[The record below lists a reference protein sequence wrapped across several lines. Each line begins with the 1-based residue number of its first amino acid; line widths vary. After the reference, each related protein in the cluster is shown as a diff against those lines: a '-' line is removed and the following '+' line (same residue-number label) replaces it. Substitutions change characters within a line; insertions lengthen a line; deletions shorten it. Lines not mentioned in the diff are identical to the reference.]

1 MSSNNPWMAMR
12 SLTRDSEVTK
22 RKLAPGTVRRI
33 AGFATPYK
41 FEISIFL
48 VLVIVDAII
57 SVAIPLLFRVV
68 IDEVDTNG
76 SGSRSVVIG
85 VALAIAGIAIFDAG
99 LSLIQRYFSAR
110 VGEGLI
116 YDLRTLVFGHV
127 QRMPVAFFTRT
138 QTGALVSRLNTD
150 VIGAQQAITSTLSS
164 VVSNVVGLV
173 LVITAML
180 FLSWQITIGA
190 LVLLPVFLLPARWVG
205 RKLQGIS
212 RQAMQLN
219 ADMSTTMTERFNVS
233 GALLVKIFGRLG
245 DEERQFAGKAGQVR
259 DIGVTQA
266 MYGRVFFTG
275 LTLVASLATALVYGV
290 GGLLVLDGDI
300 TLGTLVALAALLT
313 RLYGPLTALSNVQV
327 DVMTALVSFERV
339 FEILDLPPM
348 VDDKPDAKVLP
359 KGSAAVEFRN
369 VSFKY
374 PTASEVSLA
383 SLESVAVLDQ
393 APSQQVLYDVSFE
406 VSPGTMTA
414 LVGPSGAGKTTIT
427 ALVARLYDVSSGS
440 VRVGG
445 QDVGDVTLE
454 SLHDVVG
461 VVTQDAHMFH
471 DTIRANLLYARPDA
485 SEADIVEAC
494 RAAQIWDLV
503 RSLPDGLDTMVG
515 DRGYRLS
522 GGEKQ
527 RLAIARLLLKAPDV
541 VVLDEATAH
550 LDSESEAAVQRALET
565 ALTGRTSLVIAHRLS
580 TVRGADQILVVDG
593 GRIVERGR
601 HSELLV
607 ADGLYAELYRTQFA
621 NQDAREHRR
630 GPAGAGG
637 ARPDRPD
644 WPDRLSALDRS
655 DAADEP
661 AVDGEHHA
669 GDVGRRGGEQEGG
682 GPAELLRLA
691 IASQRDA
698 ALELTTGLVA
708 TASDRVELADPVG
721 VDATREQTVDPDAT
735 RTELVGHRLG
745 RHGDAGP
752 QPVRG
757 REPVDR
763 LLDRRRQHEDHRAT
777 VLADPRRDRPGH
789 AQRAQED
796 GLEADSPVVVGDVDD
811 RPRFRSSDR
820 DQRAVEPVPA
830 AARRRHQ
837 SAGRVALGQVTGD
850 GDGVV
855 VAPALLG
862 DGVQRLLVTAA
873 QDQLGALS
881 RQRERTGPSQP
892 SACTRDDVHP
902 IAQSQ
907 VHGGHPAHTCPLRCK
922 PWQ

>member
-1 MSSNNPWMAMR
+1 MSSQNPWMAMR

-22 RKLAPGTVRRI
+22 RKLARGTVRRI

-41 FEISIFL
+41 VEISIFL
-48 VLVIVDAII
+48 ALVIVDAVI

-76 SGSRSVVIG
+76 NGSRTVVLG

-116 YDLRTLVFGHV
+116 YDLRTRVFGHV

-138 QTGALVSRLNTD
+138 QTGALVSRLNND
-150 VIGAQQAITSTLSS
+150 VIGAQQAITSTLSN

-180 FLSWQITIGA
+180 FLSWQITLAA

-219 ADMSTTMTERFNVS
+219 AEMSTTMTERFNVS

-245 DEERQFAGKAGQVR
+245 DEERQFSGKAGQVR
-259 DIGVTQA
+259 DIGITQA

-290 GGLLVLDGDI
+290 GGLLVLDANI
-300 TLGTLVALAALLT
+300 TLGTLVALAALLS

-339 FEILDLPPM
+339 FEVLDLPPM
-348 VDDKPDAKVLP
+348 VDDKPGATVLP
-359 KGSAAVEFRN
+359 RGAAAVEFRN

-374 PTASEVSLA
+374 PTADEVSLA

-393 APSQQVLYDVSFE
+393 APSQQVLFDVSFD
-406 VSPGTMTA
+406 VRPGTMTA

-427 ALVARLYDVSSGS
+427 ALVARLYDVTGGA
-440 VRVGG
+440 VRVGDH
-445 QDVGDVTLE
+445 DVRDVTLA

-471 DTIRANLLYARPDA
+471 DTIRANLLYARPEASDA
-485 SEADIVEAC
+485 DLVQAC

-503 RSLPDGLDTMVG
+503 ASLPDGLDTMVG

-550 LDSESEAAVQRALET
+550 LDSESEVAVQRALET
-565 ALTGRTSLVIAHRLS
+565 ALAGRTSLVIAHRLS
-580 TVRGADQILVVDG
+580 TVRGADEILVVDG

-601 HSELLV
+601 HGALL
-607 ADGLYAELYRTQFA
+607 ASDGLYAELYRTQFA
-621 NQDAREHRR
+621 NQD
-630 GPAGAGG
+630 
-637 ARPDRPD
+637 
-644 WPDRLSALDRS
+644 
-655 DAADEP
+655 DAP
-661 AVDGEHHA
+661 TR
-669 GDVGRRGGEQEGG
+669 DVVPIEVVPIE
-682 GPAELLRLA
+682 
-691 IASQRDA
+691 
-698 ALELTTGLVA
+698 TGL
-708 TASDRVELADPVG
+708 TA
-721 VDATREQTVDPDAT
+721 
-735 RTELVGHRLG
+735 
-745 RHGDAGP
+745 
-752 QPVRG
+752 
-757 REPVDR
+757 
-763 LLDRRRQHEDHRAT
+763 
-777 VLADPRRDRPGH
+777 
-789 AQRAQED
+789 
-796 GLEADSPVVVGDVDD
+796 
-811 RPRFRSSDR
+811 
-820 DQRAVEPVPA
+820 
-830 AARRRHQ
+830 
-837 SAGRVALGQVTGD
+837 
-850 GDGVV
+850 
-855 VAPALLG
+855 
-862 DGVQRLLVTAA
+862 
-873 QDQLGALS
+873 
-881 RQRERTGPSQP
+881 
-892 SACTRDDVHP
+892 
-902 IAQSQ
+902 
-907 VHGGHPAHTCPLRCK
+907 
-922 PWQ
+922 